1 MLAYA
6 RCAKRQR
13 GCWAVIFGKVRFIYL
28 STKCRCHFLIS
39 CSFSMFMI
47 LAFWFVACAGIDMM
61 AAIWDKIS
69 DTFLM
74 ILAYPIVML
83 YVYAYNDGGS
93 SYVRDAEKKARQYE
107 KAVRAAMVERRKCE
121 PKALSKNQPGIST
134 APPQQTHPTTSRV
147 FFSKPTSSK
156 ENIRQHVEESRL
168 LSLPFELRQQIFE
181 EVLGSSTLHITQ
193 HPHRLGHTRCTS
205 SIPSSQRT
213 HSKIICSRN
222 CFNPNKTIQTYRYGE
237 FLDHDNISEDSLSL
251 LLVNRQ
257 LYHEASHILYEST
270 TFDFN
275 HPQSLTFFARSVRA
289 SRLNSIRSINI
300 TWSGVLPFLDNKP
313 EKSPDDLDTWKQ
325 MWTIVA
331 EQMKGLR
338 KLRVRMLIFDDER
351 EMLRSGPFL
360 KYARK
365 RWTVDGVQFEKL
377 LTPCRDGVRD
387 LEEFRLGVELPPMEE
402 VVWDVEELERKIA
415 KAVCRG
421 ACEAIEETVEVSKHE
436 TEPVVL
442 SPPET
447 C

>member
-1 MLAYA
+1 M
-6 RCAKRQR
+6 
-13 GCWAVIFGKVRFIYL
+13 
-28 STKCRCHFLIS
+28 
-39 CSFSMFMI
+39 
-47 LAFWFVACAGIDMM
+47 
-61 AAIWDKIS
+61 
-69 DTFLM
+69 
-74 ILAYPIVML
+74 
-83 YVYAYNDGGS
+83 
-93 SYVRDAEKKARQYE
+93 
-107 KAVRAAMVERRKCE
+107 
-121 PKALSKNQPGIST
+121 
-134 APPQQTHPTTSRV
+134 
-147 FFSKPTSSK
+147 
-156 ENIRQHVEESRL
+156 
-168 LSLPFELRQQIFE
+168 
-181 EVLGSSTLHITQ
+181 
-193 HPHRLGHTRCTS
+193 
-205 SIPSSQRT
+205 
-213 HSKIICSRN
+213 
-222 CFNPNKTIQTYRYGE
+222 
-237 FLDHDNISEDSLSL
+237 
-251 LLVNRQ
+251 
-257 LYHEASHILYEST
+257 
-270 TFDFN
+270 
-275 HPQSLTFFARSVRA
+275 RA

-377 LTPCRDGVRD
+377 LAPCRDGVRD

-421 ACEAIEETVEVSKHE
+421 ACEAIEETVEVSKHG